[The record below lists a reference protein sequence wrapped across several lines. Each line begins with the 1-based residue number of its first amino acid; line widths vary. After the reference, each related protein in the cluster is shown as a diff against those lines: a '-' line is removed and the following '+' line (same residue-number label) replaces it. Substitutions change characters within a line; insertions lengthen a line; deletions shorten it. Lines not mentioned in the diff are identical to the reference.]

1 MNQNLTLVSLMQF
14 NFNKFLIFVTA
25 MENQKQDLEW
35 FESWFNTIY
44 YHILYQNRNEKEAE
58 LFVENLVSKLNV
70 KPSDQILDLAC
81 GKGRHSII
89 LNKLGLNV
97 IGVDLSSNSIAK
109 AKKSENETLKFFVHD
124 MRDTIP
130 NVQFDFIVNLFT
142 SFGYFDHHDENLK
155 VLKAINQMLVPGGEL
170 VIDFFNL
177 QRVIKEMKAQELK
190 SIEGIDF
197 HISKRFD
204 GHHIY
209 KTIDFE
215 AEGKNHSY
223 TEKVQGLSEADF
235 RNLLI
240 QADFELIDI
249 FGDFY
254 LNPFDSEKSD
264 RIILVASKK
273 A

>member
-1 MNQNLTLVSLMQF
+1 
-14 NFNKFLIFVTA
+14 

-35 FESWFNTIY
+35 FELWFNIIY

-58 LFVENLVSKLNV
+58 LFVENLVSKLDIKPKNNV
-70 KPSDQILDLAC
+70 LDLAC
-81 GKGRHSII
+81 GKGRHSVI

-97 IGVDLSSNSIAK
+97 TGVDLSSNSISK

-124 MRDTIP
+124 MREVIP
-130 NVQFDFIVNLFT
+130 NMQFDFIFNLFT
-142 SFGYFDHHDENLK
+142 SFGYFDHHEDNLK
-155 VLKAINQMLVPGGEL
+155 VLKSIHEMLSPGGKL
-170 VIDFFNL
+170 IIDFFNL
-177 QRVIKEMKAQELK
+177 QRVISEMKPQELK

-197 HISKRFD
+197 HISKKFD
-204 GHHIY
+204 GKHIY
-209 KTIDFE
+209 KTIQFE
-215 AEGKNHSY
+215 AEDKNHSY

-235 RNLLI
+235 KKLLI
-240 QADFELIDI
+240 QADFELVDV

-254 LNPFDSEKSD
+254 LNPFDPENSD